1 MEDADYVVRV
11 VWRLRSAISPREMPD
26 ATALELT
33 RWDVTRPPSADNVI
47 MVTPKEAAKLK
58 PRPDGSDPR
67 DSLPRDVRERIEAR
81 LEEMARF

>member
-33 RWDVTRPPSADNVI
+33 RWDVRRPPTADNVI
-47 MVTPKEAAKLK
+47 VVTPKEAEAFK

-67 DSLPRDVRERIEAR
+67 DSLPPGVRERIEAR
-81 LEEMARF
+81 LSDMVRF